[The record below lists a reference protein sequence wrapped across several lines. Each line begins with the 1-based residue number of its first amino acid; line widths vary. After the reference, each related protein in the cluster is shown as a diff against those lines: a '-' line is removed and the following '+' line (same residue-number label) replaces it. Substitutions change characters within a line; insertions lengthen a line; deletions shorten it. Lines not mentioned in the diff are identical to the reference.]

1 MAASPNLV
9 GLTPNATRKASM
21 SLRRS
26 RAVPAM
32 ARSSWEIAHASMGLS
47 MGLAGGDG
55 KKTPTTGG
63 RGRGRCRGHRL
74 GHCGGSCGLW
84 TTRRGLRSLPV
95 HAQRG
100 MLTVRGARA
109 VMLWGFNS
117 DEVIGRIEQLDGR

>member
-1 MAASPNLV
+1 MQREKPRCRLEDRAL
-9 GLTPNATRKASM
+9 
-21 SLRRS
+21 S
-26 RAVPAM
+26 RPWPDHYGKLPM
-32 ARSSWEIAHASMGLS
+32 RQWDCPW
-47 MGLAGGDG
+47 GLAGGDG
-55 KKTPTTGG
+55 KKTPTSG
-63 RGRGRCRGHRL
+63 RGRGRCRGPRL

-117 DEVIGRIEQLDGR
+117 DEVIGRIEQL